1 MNSRPRGKHTAS
13 SPRHPSSQL
22 SNLTSSQSPG
32 WGLLVTWPTMMSV
45 CSLHPSSLVCPDTS
59 CSPHLPC
66 GVTWARLADK
76 SKTVQETPSDRGDRF
91 PIQTPVCSARQT
103 GRGRTQLLSMSVY
116 YFPVGAL
123 RSLEYRADF
132 QNGGFNNLPS

>member
-13 SPRHPSSQL
+13 SPRHLSSQL

-32 WGLLVTWPTMMSV
+32 LGPLGHLAHNDVCLL
-45 CSLHPSSLVCPDTS
+45 PSSFLPLFVFPDTS

-103 GRGRTQLLSMSVY
+103 GRGRTQLLSMSV
-116 YFPVGAL
+116 
-123 RSLEYRADF
+123 
-132 QNGGFNNLPS
+132 